1 MSQVTTIT
9 LRSFILKKK
18 KKERKERKKK
28 ERKMAASNGSKKF
41 MFISHFLILLIL
53 ALFFVPSYGG
63 GFSFKAVSGGWG
75 VARTL
80 FGFIKGLASQ
90 DEEGKE

>member
-18 KKERKERKKK
+18 KKKKKRK

>member
-1 MSQVTTIT
+1 
-9 LRSFILKKK
+9 
-18 KKERKERKKK
+18 
-28 ERKMAASNGSKKF
+28 MAASNGSKKF

-90 DEEGKE
+90 DKEGKEWVLCTMEWQDESNKRRACRLSQFG